1 MHCLTLSKQRHNG
14 MCLVLPPIL
23 LVALQPRGLMCATTL
38 LHLHQAICVRE
49 FYPELIA
56 SYAQLRLLYG

>member
-1 MHCLTLSKQRHNG
+1 